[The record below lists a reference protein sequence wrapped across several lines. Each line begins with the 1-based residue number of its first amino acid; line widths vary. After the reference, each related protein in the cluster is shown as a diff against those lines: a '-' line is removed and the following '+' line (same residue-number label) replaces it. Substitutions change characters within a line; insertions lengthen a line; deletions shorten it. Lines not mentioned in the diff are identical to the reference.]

1 MNDRPKMLLA
11 LQAESSSTD
20 LVDQASEWAERL
32 DHELHLTTVVDSLFG
47 VDPFVGM
54 NVPNTMRLEQAAS
67 ARETQ
72 KWLNDLSER
81 IPQKVRGGVEVITG
95 DTAASLIEASKSVD
109 LLVVGTHHRTSA
121 ARLFLGSVA
130 EAVVR
135 GAECPV
141 MVLTRG
147 ARSLPVDG
155 SITVRLPIDP
165 SHANTGG
172 IEWLAQ
178 HLPEADATAVYAL
191 PWLRIFGPSP
201 ETGNSI
207 YDAATDQ
214 LRNALEQEG
223 HGKVPQL
230 ILVREEMNSGD
241 AIAHEAS
248 EARADLI
255 VLPTRGRSGV
265 LHAIMGSV
273 AERTVRAADITV
285 VVV

>member
-11 LQAESSSTD
+11 LQAEPSSAD
-20 LVDQASEWAERL
+20 LVDQASAWAERL
-32 DHELHLTTVVDSLFG
+32 GHTLHLTTVVDRRFG

-54 NVPNTMRLEQAAS
+54 EGMFTMQMDALPFVPDPQD
-67 ARETQ
+67 
-72 KWLNDLSER
+72 WLNELLER
-81 IPQKVRGGVEVITG
+81 IPAAVRGGVQTRKG
-95 DTAASLIEASKSVD
+95 DAATSLIQASKSVD

-135 GAECPV
+135 CADCPV
-141 MVLTRG
+141 MVLSNK

-155 SITVRLPIDP
+155 SIKVRLPIDP
-165 SHANTGG
+165 WHANTGG

-178 HLPEADATAVYAL
+178 HIPDADATAVYAL

-201 ETGNSI
+201 EGGSDV
-207 YDAATDQ
+207 YDAARD
-214 LRNALEQEG
+214 LLGDALEKGG
-223 HGKVPQL
+223 HGKLPHV
-230 ILVREEMNSGD
+230 ILVREEVNSGD
-241 AIAHEAS
+241 ALAHEAA

-255 VLPTRGRSGV
+255 VLPTRGRTGI
-265 LHAIMGSV
+265 LHAVMGSV
-273 AERTVRAADITV
+273 AERTVRAANTTV